1 MNLPD
6 EQLNLAMCEWMG
18 WTNIGRHFE
27 PSSLVSGI
35 PPHPHHTK
43 HLELIP
49 NYLSDDSP
57 RRLLNEAEA
66 KLTAAQSREYSGR
79 LLIHLGFNRE
89 IPFFTK
95 SGSATVEFELMCGAL
110 RSATARQRTI
120 AILKTVK
127 PEMFQQ

>member
-1 MNLPD
+1 MNLTD
-6 EQLNLAMCEWMG
+6 EQLNVSMCEWMG

-66 KLTAAQSREYSGR
+66 RLTDKQWGDYAHNLFDITHPHDEC
-79 LLIHLGFNRE
+79 
-89 IPFFTK
+89 
-95 SGSATVEFELMCGAL
+95 GSFEGIVQATCH
-110 RSATARQRTI
+110 ATARQRTI

-127 PEMFQQ
+127 PEMFQ